1 MCQPEESE
9 LSQADDMFQ
18 QHLPTNPHRSDKTEV
33 LYTTLPKEIFTT
45 KHARDFHSMV
55 REKVIATGI
64 EVIG

>member
-33 LYTTLPKEIFTT
+33 LYTTLPKESFNT
-45 KHARDFHSMV
+45 KCWRDFHLMIRQRHFSDDLD
-55 REKVIATGI
+55 
-64 EVIG
+64 